1 MYPERKGKG
10 ISIMAMQNAT
20 AKKIA
25 NFKALIGNNIYT
37 YDDLM
42 SLMEGRKDLP
52 SWTTLRKYN
61 VVDVVKTE
69 SYFTKLDDTGDAL
82 LWNGWYEWDA
92 KDNKWIIDHNFNLYG
107 LV

>member
-1 MYPERKGKG
+1 
-10 ISIMAMQNAT
+10 MAMQNAT

-52 SWTTLRKYN
+52 SWTILVMRCCGMAGMSGTP
-61 VVDVVKTE
+61 KTT
-69 SYFTKLDDTGDAL
+69 SGLLTTTSIFTGWCKPAFYFIEPML
-82 LWNGWYEWDA
+82 
-92 KDNKWIIDHNFNLYG
+92 NLC
-107 LV
+107 